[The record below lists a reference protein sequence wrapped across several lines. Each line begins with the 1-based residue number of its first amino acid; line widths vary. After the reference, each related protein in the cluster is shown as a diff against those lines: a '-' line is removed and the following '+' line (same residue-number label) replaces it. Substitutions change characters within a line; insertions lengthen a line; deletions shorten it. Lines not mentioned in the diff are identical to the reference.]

1 MQTAE
6 GYYYTD
12 TLGETS
18 NDPII
23 LIHGVGGSHLSWPTA
38 IRKIKG
44 RRVICMDLP
53 GHGSSAGSAC
63 QSVAAY
69 ARSIE
74 SLLRDARIYR
84 AIFVGY
90 SLGGQVALDY
100 CINHPDQCAGLGLIA
115 CSSSP
120 NVPARLLELLNDPSA
135 GAAAVELIRSL
146 MFAANTPPLKVK
158 QMEKI
163 LFSARHG
170 TTLADWRAFREFH
183 FPDFSAELPGIPL
196 WICSANND
204 KLIPSR
210 ASRML
215 LRQHVNATCA
225 FIDACGHGILAEQ
238 PEAVGQALIEGL
250 LLNKNSPV

>member
-23 LIHGVGGSHLSWPTA
+23 LIHGVGGSHLSWHTS

-44 RRVICMDLP
+44 RRVVCMDLP

-100 CINHPDQCAGLGLIA
+100 SINHPDQCAGLGLIA

-170 TTLADWRAFREFH
+170 TTLADWRAFKEFH
-183 FPDFSAELPGIPL
+183 FPDLAVELHGTPL
-196 WICSANND
+196 WVCSANND

-215 LRQHVNATCA
+215 LRQHVNATCM
-225 FIDACGHGILAEQ
+225 FIDACGHGILA
-238 PEAVGQALIEGL
+238 
-250 LLNKNSPV
+250 